1 MMDGIAGG
9 AGWYW
14 LIAAAVLAGAELLV
28 PGVFLIFI
36 ALAAA
41 ITGVITLAVPLGLTG
56 ELVSLTVWTAVAVL
70 VGKRW
75 YVDYPVPTSDPD
87 LNNRAARMIGQ
98 TVRVTDAIENGRGRV
113 RVGDGE
119 WPAAGPDQPAGAQV
133 RVVSVENGVVR
144 IAPLVD

>member
-1 MMDGIAGG
+1 MDGI
-9 AGWYW
+9 GWYW
-14 LIAAAVLAGAELLV
+14 LIAAALLAGAELLA
-28 PGVFLIFI
+28 PGIFLIFI
-36 ALAAA
+36 AIAAA
-41 ITGVITLAVPLGLTG
+41 ITGLIALAVPLGLTG

-87 LNNRAARMIGQ
+87 LNNRSARMIGQ
-98 TVRVTDAIENGRGRV
+98 TARVTDAIENGRGRV

-133 RVVSVENGVVR
+133 RIVAVENGVVR
-144 IAPLVD
+144 IAPLLD